1 MAGWRIEPQ
10 KKRGKTANRAARVS
24 ARDWRLAFL
33 SNCSHFLLFP
43 KKIARFFARNNRA
56 ARVFIADF
64 LLSSI
69 SFRALLLLLQSSLLL
84 QAFGEYGMPDLL
96 CIHTVLVLSDS

>member
-1 MAGWRIEPQ
+1 MAGWRTEPQ
-10 KKRGKTANRAARVS
+10 KTRGKIVNRAARVS
-24 ARDWRLAFL
+24 ARDYRFPFL
-33 SNCSHFLLFP
+33 SNCSHFLPFP

-84 QAFGEYGMPDLL
+84 QAFEEYGMPDLL
-96 CIHTVLVLSDS
+96 CIHTALELSDS

>member
-1 MAGWRIEPQ
+1 MSLR
-10 KKRGKTANRAARVS
+10 KRAAKMLI
-24 ARDWRLAFL
+24 ARRAFRRAIDDFSFL
-33 SNCSHFLLFP
+33 SNCSHFLFFP

-84 QAFGEYGMPDLL
+84 QVFGEYGMPDLL
-96 CIHTVLVLSDS
+96 CIRTALELSDS

>member
-1 MAGWRIEPQ
+1 MSLR
-10 KKRGKTANRAARVS
+10 KRAAKS
-24 ARDWRLAFL
+24 LIARRAFQCAING
-33 SNCSHFLLFP
+33 SGFYRIAVIFLLFP

-69 SFRALLLLLQSSLLL
+69 FFRALLLLLQSSLLL
-84 QAFGEYGMPDLL
+84 QAFEEYGMPDLL
-96 CIHTVLVLSDS
+96 CIHTALELSDS